1 MKQILDDNGIKHVE
15 LEFLTD
21 WFLDGDRKIKS
32 DACKQNLFKAAEVL
46 DARHIK
52 VGDFFREKCP
62 MSRLVEAFA
71 SLAREGQ
78 NS

>member
-1 MKQILDDNGIKHVE
+1 MKQIRDDNGIKHVE

-46 DARHIK
+46 NARHIQ
-52 VGDFFREKCP
+52 VGDFFR
-62 MSRLVEAFA
+62 
-71 SLAREGQ
+71 
-78 NS
+78 